1 MKLGV
6 FTPVFGGLDVKAMLA
21 RVRALEKVQ
30 AIELGTGG
38 WPGRDH
44 LDLDALLDNRTRAA
58 DYRKMIEDAG
68 LTISA
73 LSCHGNPLHP
83 DRATAQSYD
92 DVFRKTV
99 RLAEQMSVPVV
110 VTFSGCP
117 GDSEGATH
125 PNWVI
130 TPWPPEFLDVL
141 EWQWEKK
148 AAPYWRDAGRFAADH
163 GVKVALE
170 AHPGFIVYNVESAL
184 KLREAA

>member
-83 DRATAQSYD
+83 DRATAHPYD
-92 DVFRKTV
+92 ELVRKPQRRGERTD
-99 RLAEQMSVPVV
+99 LPSVA
-110 VTFSGCP
+110 TWSG
-117 GDSEGATH
+117 
-125 PNWVI
+125 
-130 TPWPPEFLDVL
+130 
-141 EWQWEKK
+141 
-148 AAPYWRDAGRFAADH
+148 
-163 GVKVALE
+163 
-170 AHPGFIVYNVESAL
+170 
-184 KLREAA
+184 